1 MNKKDYYEVLG
12 VTKGADKKEI
22 KKAYRK
28 LAKEFHPDRNKA
40 SDAEEKFK
48 EVQEAYE
55 VLSDEDKRK
64 AYDQFGHAGTQGF
77 GGAGGFGGFGGGGF
91 QGNVDYQD
99 INDIFSQFFGQG
111 VDFGF
116 GGFGRREAQRNGQT
130 RGNDIEGT
138 ITITFND
145 AIFGTE
151 KTFTYRRKSTCD
163 KCNGNGAKNGTSIK
177 SCSKCGGKGYVNH
190 IQSTFLGSIQT
201 QVVCPECGGDGQV
214 VQETCE
220 KCNGKGN
227 IETDEDFKIKIP
239 HGIPDGVT
247 LRFKGRGQAG
257 NKGGPAGDLFI
268 NIEVEAHEVFER
280 RGDDIYMEKE
290 IDVVTA
296 TLGGEIEIPTV
307 EEKVKLKIPQGTQS
321 HKVFKLT
328 GKGAPK
334 FRGSGNGDQYI
345 KVIVK
350 IPEKLTREQKQLWE
364 ELKNIS

>member
-1 MNKKDYYEVLG
+1 MQKKDYYEVLG
-12 VTKGADKKEI
+12 VSKGADKKEV

-64 AYDQFGHAGTQGF
+64 AYDQYGHAGTQGF
-77 GGAGGFGGFGGGGF
+77 GGAGGFGGYGSGGF

-116 GGFGRREAQRNGQT
+116 GGFGRRESQRNGQT

-138 ITITFND
+138 IGISFND

-151 KTFTYRRKSTCD
+151 KTFTYRRRAN
-163 KCNGNGAKNGTSIK
+163 CNACGGNGAKNGTSIK
-177 SCSKCGGKGYVNH
+177 SCAKCSGKGYVNH
-190 IQSTFLGSIQT
+190 IQATFLGSIQT
-201 QVVCPECGGDGQV
+201 QAVCPECNGAGEV
-214 VQETCE
+214 IKEVCE
-220 KCNGKGN
+220 KCSGKGN
-227 IETDEDFKIKIP
+227 IETDEDFKINIP

-247 LRFKGRGQAG
+247 LRFKGRGHAG

-268 NIEVEAHEVFER
+268 NIEVETHEEFER

-290 IDVVTA
+290 IDVVIA

-307 EEKVKLKIPQGTQS
+307 KEIVKLKIPEGTQS

-345 KVIVK
+345 KIIVK
-350 IPEKLTREQKQLWE
+350 IPEKLSNEQKDLWKKLRE
-364 ELKNIS
+364 VS